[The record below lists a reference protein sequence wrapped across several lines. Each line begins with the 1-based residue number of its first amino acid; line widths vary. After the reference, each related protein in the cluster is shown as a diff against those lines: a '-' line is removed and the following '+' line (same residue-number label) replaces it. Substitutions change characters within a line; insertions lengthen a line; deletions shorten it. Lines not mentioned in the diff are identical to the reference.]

1 VRILWLK
8 TELLHPVDKGGKI
21 RSYNMLKALKRNCHT
36 TYLTLDD
43 GTADDKARELASEY
57 CHELVCVPHRRREK
71 FTAGFY
77 VELLLNLASNLPYAI
92 KKYQSAEMRREIEKR
107 VGQFDVLICD
117 FLAPA
122 VNVPRDLN
130 CATVLFQHN
139 VEAMIWKRHYE
150 VQTNAARKA
159 YLFRQWRKMF
169 DFEAATCPQYDSV
182 VAVSREDREQMERE
196 YKVKNV
202 YDVPTGVDT
211 DFFRP
216 SGEIERKPHNLVFTG
231 SMDWLPNED
240 AIRYFTEQI
249 MPRIKQS
256 VPGVTLTVV
265 GRDPYPG
272 LLELS
277 KRDPSVIVTGRVE
290 DVRPYMEA
298 ASVYIVPLRI
308 GGGTRLKI
316 YEAMA
321 MEKAIVSTS
330 IGAEGLPVADGSE
343 IVLADDP
350 ELFAAGV
357 VRLLQDQGLADEI
370 GQRAAGRV
378 RREFGWDTVADS
390 FTGVC
395 ERAISHK
402 KAQKIQKAQE
412 GKDRSVGEGKA
423 GKENALEENA
433 VRENA
438 LKEEALK
445 DEVVKEADAVKEG
458 ELLSQ

>member
-1 VRILWLK
+1 VSVRILWLK

-21 RSYNMLKALKRNCHT
+21 RTYNMLKELKRNHHIV
-36 TYLTLDD
+36 YLTLDD
-43 GTADDKARELASEY
+43 GTANEQARELASEY
-57 CHELVCVPHRRREK
+57 CHDLICVPHRRHEK

-77 VELLLNLASNLPYAI
+77 VELALNLTSDLPYAI
-92 KKYQSAEMRREIEKR
+92 KKYESAAMRREIEKR

-122 VNVPRDLN
+122 VNVPPDLN

-150 VQTNAARKA
+150 VQTSAAKKK
-159 YLFRQWRKMF
+159 YLFRQWRKMV
-169 DFEAATCPQYDSV
+169 DFEAATCPRFDGV

-196 YKVKNV
+196 YGVKNV

-211 DFFRP
+211 GFFRP
-216 SGEIERKPHNLVFTG
+216 SGSVERDPHNLVFTG

-256 VPGVTLTVV
+256 IPAVTLTVV
-265 GRDPYPG
+265 GRDPYPA

-277 KRDPSVIVTGRVE
+277 KRDPSVIVTGRVD
-290 DVRPYMEA
+290 DVRSYMERA
-298 ASVYIVPLRI
+298 AVYIVPLRI

-321 MEKAIVSTS
+321 MEKPIVSTS
-330 IGAEGLPVADGSE
+330 IGAEGLPVVNGTE

-350 ELFAAGV
+350 ESFADAV
-357 VRLLQDQGLADEI
+357 VKLLKDQNLADEI
-370 GQRAAGRV
+370 GQRAAARV

-390 FTGVC
+390 FAAIC
-395 ERAISHK
+395 EGAMNTTTAPR
-402 KAQKIQKAQE
+402 KIA
-412 GKDRSVGEGKA
+412 
-423 GKENALEENA
+423 
-433 VRENA
+433 
-438 LKEEALK
+438 
-445 DEVVKEADAVKEG
+445 
-458 ELLSQ
+458 

>member
-1 VRILWLK
+1 MRILWLK

-21 RSYNMLKALKRNCHT
+21 RTYNMLKALKRNHQI

-43 GTADDKARELASEY
+43 GTGDDKARELASEY
-57 CHELVCVPHRRREK
+57 CDELVSIPHRRREK

-77 VELLLNLASNLPYAI
+77 VDLALNLGSDLPYAI
-92 KKYQSAEMRREIEKR
+92 KKYESTEMRREIENR
-107 VGQFDVLICD
+107 IRGFDVLICD

-122 VNVPRDLN
+122 VNVPRDLD

-150 VQTNAARKA
+150 VQTNPAKKT

-169 DFEAATCPQYDSV
+169 DFEARTCPRFDCV
-182 VAVSREDREQMERE
+182 VAVSREDREMMQQQYGVE
-196 YKVKNV
+196 NV

-216 SGEIERKPHNLVFTG
+216 NRERTGKPHNLVFTG

-240 AIRYFTEQI
+240 AIRYFTESV

-256 VPGVTLTVV
+256 VPDVTLTVV
-265 GRDPYPG
+265 GRDPYPA

-290 DVRPYMEA
+290 DVRPYMDEA
-298 ASVYIVPLRI
+298 AVYIVPLRI

-330 IGAEGLPVADGSE
+330 IGAEGLPVVNGKE
-343 IVLADDP
+343 IVLADTPESFADAVVKLLKDP
-350 ELFAAGV
+350 RVAE
-357 VRLLQDQGLADEI
+357 EI
-370 GQRAAGRV
+370 GQRAAARV
-378 RREFGWDTVADS
+378 RAEFGWESVADS
-390 FTGVC
+390 FAAVC
-395 ERAISHK
+395 ERAKRTQI
-402 KAQKIQKAQE
+402 
-412 GKDRSVGEGKA
+412 
-423 GKENALEENA
+423 
-433 VRENA
+433 
-438 LKEEALK
+438 
-445 DEVVKEADAVKEG
+445 G
-458 ELLSQ
+458 ELIASEN